1 MAYETILTAKHGAT
15 HIVTFNRPHQRNAVN
30 HRMMREVTA
39 ALLDAEADAD
49 SRCVVITGGSEFFSA
64 GRDLKESSR
73 SSPTEREEAKVA
85 LRRMTD
91 TIENLKRPVVAAI
104 EGHCLTGGLELALTC
119 DLRVAGEGS
128 TFGITSARLG
138 TIPGFGG
145 TQRLPRIV
153 GVARAL
159 EMLFSAEPIDV
170 EEAHRIGLINRKAA
184 KGQALAEALH
194 MVEVYA
200 DRAPL
205 SLATLKQVVRQG
217 MDLQFTAS
225 LDLEQKLG
233 ATLTGTVDRAE
244 GMAAF
249 LEKRK
254 PRFQGR

>member
-1 MAYETILTAKHGAT
+1 MAYETILIAKHGAT
-15 HIVTFNRPHQRNAVN
+15 HVVTFNRPHQRNAVS
-30 HRMMREVTA
+30 HQMMREVTA
-39 ALLDAEADAD
+39 ALLEAEADTD
-49 SRCVVITGGSEFFSA
+49 CRCVVITGGPDFFSA
-64 GRDLKESSR
+64 GRDLKESAR
-73 SSPTEREEAKVA
+73 SSPAEREEAKTA

-145 TQRLPRIV
+145 TQRLPRVI

-170 EEAHRIGLINRKAA
+170 EEAYRIGLINRKAA
-184 KGQALAEALH
+184 KGQALAEALR

-200 DRAPL
+200 ERAPL
-205 SLATLKQVVRQG
+205 SLATLKQAVRQG

-225 LDLEQKLG
+225 LELEQKLG
-233 ATLTGTVDRAE
+233 ATLTGTADRAE

>member
-15 HIVTFNRPHQRNAVN
+15 HVVTFNRPHQRNAVN
-30 HRMMREVTA
+30 HQMMREVTA
-39 ALLDAEADAD
+39 ALLEAEADAD
-49 SRCVVITGGSEFFSA
+49 SRCVIITGGPEFFSA

-73 SSPTEREEAKVA
+73 SSPAEREEAKVA

-119 DLRVAGEGS
+119 DLRVAGEGA

-153 GVARAL
+153 GMARAL

-170 EEAHRIGLINRKAA
+170 EEAYRIGLINRKAA
-184 KGQALAEALH
+184 KGQALAEALR
-194 MVEVYA
+194 MVEIYA
-200 DRAPL
+200 ERAPL

-233 ATLTGTVDRAE
+233 ATLTGTADRAE